1 MQQHPILTENDL
13 SLSLPSLVLQNLLPS
28 LHHENIVD
36 TQYVDL
42 VDTLA
47 GELGVTGEVFGDL
60 L

>member
-13 SLSLPSLVLQNLLPS
+13 SLSLASLVLQNLLPS